1 MAIRVELC
9 GALTVEVDGRR
20 VEDDLPGRQGRLLFA
35 YLARNHDR
43 PVRRDELVDVVWDDH
58 PPGSPDAGLAALLTR
73 VRQALGPDAVSG
85 RAHLR
90 LAGEVWVDLD
100 EARAAAAEAEEALAA
115 GDPRRA
121 AERARAALERFER
134 PLLPELAGRW
144 VDEQRAELDGL
155 HSDALET
162 LARAALRLGGGELP
176 AADRA
181 ARALIQRE
189 PYRESGYALLME
201 LLAARGN
208 LAEALRVYDQLRV
221 LLRDELG
228 ATPAPHVTALH
239 DRLLMQD
246 EAPAPPPTA
255 PGLPL
260 PTVLAT
266 REERPFVGRAAEL
279 ALRCGGRGSWG
290 RARWSWSRGRRAWG
304 RPGSPR
310 ASPPRRTRAAP
321 RCCTGGSTRRPSSRT
336 SRSSKR
342 SATTWPT
349 RRR

>member
-35 YLARNHDR
+35 YLARNHER

-73 VRQALGPDAVSG
+73 VRQALGPDAVAG

-134 PLLPELAGRW
+134 PLLPELGGRW

-176 AADRA
+176 AAERA

-189 PYRESGYALLME
+189 PYRESGYARADGAAGGARQPRRG
-201 LLAARGN
+201 AAR
-208 LAEALRVYDQLRV
+208 LR
-221 LLRDELG
+221 
-228 ATPAPHVTALH
+228 PAA
-239 DRLLMQD
+239 
-246 EAPAPPPTA
+246 
-255 PGLPL
+255 
-260 PTVLAT
+260 
-266 REERPFVGRAAEL
+266 RAA
-279 ALRCGGRGSWG
+279 AR
-290 RARWSWSRGRRAWG
+290 RARRDARR
-304 RPGSPR
+304 RTSPR
-310 ASPPRRTRAAP
+310 
-321 RCCTGGSTRRPSSRT
+321 CTTGC
-336 SRSSKR
+336 
-342 SATTWPT
+342 
-349 RRR
+349 